1 MTLEGKMAGTQTPDT
16 VYTGLQRI
24 ADLARKAPEMAIR
37 TLAHHIDVDLLREAY
52 RLTRKSGAVGV
63 DGQTAAAYAEN
74 LDENLISLLN
84 RFKSGTYRA
93 PPVRRVHIPKEGGK
107 TRPIGIPTFEDKVLQ
122 RAVAMVLNA
131 VYEQDFLGFSYGF
144 RPRRSAHQA
153 LVALR
158 EGLMEMDGGC
168 VLDADIKDFYGSL
181 VPAHLR
187 KFLDQRVVDGVIRRT
202 IDKWLK
208 AGVLEDGNLSVPETG
223 TPQGGVV
230 SPILSNIYLH
240 EVLDRWFVRDV
251 QPRLAGKAFMI
262 RFADDFVIVF
272 EQESDARRV
281 MAVLPQ
287 RFAKFGLEL
296 HPEKTRLVPFRKPAA
311 GRNSQPAASQSV
323 PEAFDLL
330 GFTHTWQISRAGY
343 WVVMRRT
350 AGARF
355 QRGVT
360 RVEEWCRKNRHAPV
374 PVQQKALSQK
384 LRGHY
389 LYYGMT
395 GNSRALSRFRY
406 RVMCSWHKWLNRR
419 SQKRQF
425 NWEKFNGMLKRYP
438 LPPARLPKR
447 RPTHEQTSVT
457 RSRMREIRTSGS
469 VGGRR

>member
-1 MTLEGKMAGTQTPDT
+1 MEGTPTPET
-16 VYTGLQRI
+16 VYTRLQRI
-24 ADLARKAPEMAIR
+24 ADLARKAPEMAFR

-63 DGQTAAAYAEN
+63 DGQTAAAYAEK

-93 PPVRRVHIPKEGGK
+93 PPVRRVHIPKEEGK

-158 EGLMEMDGGC
+158 EGLMKMRGGW
-168 VLDADIKDFYGSL
+168 VVDADIRDFYGSL

-187 KFLDQRVVDGVIRRT
+187 TFLDQRVVDGVLRRT

-223 TPQGGVV
+223 TPQGGVI

-240 EVLDRWFVRDV
+240 EVLDRWFVNDV
-251 QPRLAGKAFMI
+251 QPRLAGQAFLI
-262 RFADDFVIVF
+262 RFADDFVIVL
-272 EQESDARRV
+272 EQESDAKRV
-281 MAVLPQ
+281 MEVLPR

-311 GRNSQPAASQSV
+311 VRNSPPEASQPG

-330 GFTHTWQISRAGY
+330 GFTHTWQVSRDGY
-343 WVVMRRT
+343 WVVKKRT
-350 AGARF
+350 AGTRF

-360 RVEEWCRKNRHAPV
+360 RIEEWCRRNRHAPI

-389 LYYGMT
+389 LYYGIP
-395 GNSRALSRFRY
+395 GNSRAISRFRH
-406 RVMCSWHKWLNRR
+406 RVTDSWHKWLNRR

-425 NWEKFNGMLKRYP
+425 SWAKFHRMLERYP
-438 LPPARLPKR
+438 LPPARLPRR
-447 RPTHEQTSVT
+447 RPTHGQTSAA

-469 VGGRR
+469 VGGCR